1 MDINR
6 LTHMKIGIL
15 TEANDAGIP
24 DPEKLVNGFVKEQVE
39 AGNMVEEDTQN
50 NNPQPNQQPQQEPP
64 VQDQQQDSNQN
75 QDVSQDRPDDNPY
88 ALDSQD
94 SNAADAQ
101 MDQGDD
107 TDMPDVPDD
116 YNAEDESPKLK
127 ILQSL
132 TDKEYKLNN
141 IHCHEQFKELYN
153 NVENS
158 INNYIMNIVT
168 KNVKQRQ
175 IVTHIHNNLS
185 RMLDDLNTYIVYKF
199 SDIYEDNI
207 LAYTTFL
214 KRYQIAM
221 KIIKLISEENQKV
234 EK

>member
-1 MDINR
+1 MDINK

-15 TEANDAGIP
+15 TEANDAAVP

-39 AGNMVEEDTQN
+39 AGNMVEDDPQDGNT
-50 NNPQPNQQPQQEPP
+50 PQPNQLPQQEPP
-64 VQDQQQDSNQN
+64 AYEPQQDPNQN
-75 QDVSQDRPDDNPY
+75 QNAPQDQSDDNPY
-88 ALDSQD
+88 ALDNQD
-94 SNAADAQ
+94 PNAADMQ
-101 MDQGDD
+101 MDQGDI
-107 TDMPDVPDD
+107 PDVPDD
-116 YNAEDESPKLK
+116 YNTDDESSKLK

-221 KIIKLISEENQKV
+221 KIIKLISEENQKQ
-234 EK
+234 